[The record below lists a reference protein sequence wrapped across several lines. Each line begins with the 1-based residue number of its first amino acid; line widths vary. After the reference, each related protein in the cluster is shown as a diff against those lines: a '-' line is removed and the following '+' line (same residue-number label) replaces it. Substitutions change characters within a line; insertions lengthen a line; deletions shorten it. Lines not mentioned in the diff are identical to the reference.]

1 MCEKSKSTTLSYYK
15 IDQCWINSVCK
26 TNKCSL
32 EIITYLKY
40 ALDCLKKMGVQS
52 LLRQC
57 PNKHVF
63 FNGGLPICA
72 LWLKMIETSHEYVPS
87 NISFQCLNRHHC
99 QNIHSQRQNSCFS
112 HFLRVKHKLEKLSL
126 NTHLCFCCCCLMQN
140 CSVQT
145 YAKCKISTV
154 KVTTIVCMKMMM
166 FSFSNLTNIKNIDFQ
181 QISHQSWGKIWK
193 GIGWQN
199 EPGIGFKWLKEV
211 TFYESTLLCRFLCWR
226 VPNKLKLVWGKPVK
240 MDEFPE
246 NCEQPPPPT
255 QPHFKKIAKRVD
267 SELIK
272 N

>member
-1 MCEKSKSTTLSYYK
+1 MGPWLLSENKNLGLTHCSSCRALPRAFYYCTKMCEKSKSTTLSYYK

-126 NTHLCFCCCCLMQN
+126 NTHLCFCCCFFNAKLFCANLCKVQN
-140 CSVQT
+140 
-145 YAKCKISTV
+145 
-154 KVTTIVCMKMMM
+154 
-166 FSFSNLTNIKNIDFQ
+166 
-181 QISHQSWGKIWK
+181 
-193 GIGWQN
+193 
-199 EPGIGFKWLKEV
+199 
-211 TFYESTLLCRFLCWR
+211 
-226 VPNKLKLVWGKPVK
+226 
-240 MDEFPE
+240 
-246 NCEQPPPPT
+246 
-255 QPHFKKIAKRVD
+255 
-267 SELIK
+267 
-272 N
+272 